1 MRLAKYV
8 LPLMLSACAIDPSA
22 VNDYSGLGK
31 SPLAITLRNSIF
43 LGESAVNHSV
53 DRLIKEQ
60 NIPKD
65 DRAKNGLTS
74 LGFKCLDED
83 KNYCEYVGSTKS
95 VLSSPDKLQTIKIQT
110 DIYVKAIIFSNEI
123 KVESKIK
130 QNKF

>member
-95 VLSSPDKLQTIKIQT
+95 VLRDGLITQRKPILRNNVEPSAMKIIASDT
-110 DIYVKAIIFSNEI
+110 SRRC
-123 KVESKIK
+123 S
-130 QNKF
+130 